1 MKTVNKELNEEAC
14 NLANYLIKGINTAQP
29 GQQTLL
35 VALSITVG
43 KTIDTLVRDE
53 KHDEAVEDFIANVR
67 DVLSAIAKSR
77 VKASRA
83 Q

>member
-14 NLANYLIKGINTAQP
+14 NLANYLIEGINKAEP
-29 GQQTLL
+29 DQQILL

-43 KTIDTLVRDE
+43 KAIDTLVRDE
-53 KHDEAVEDFIANVR
+53 RHDEALEDFTSNVR